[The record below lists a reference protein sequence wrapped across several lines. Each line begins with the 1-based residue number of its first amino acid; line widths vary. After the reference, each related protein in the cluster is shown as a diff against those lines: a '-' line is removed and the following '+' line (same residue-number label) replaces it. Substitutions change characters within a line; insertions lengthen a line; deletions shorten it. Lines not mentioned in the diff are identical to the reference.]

1 MAQAGQPRADPHYSI
16 YNVAMQ
22 TVDKAAVQLGRQQCH
37 NPALESRM
45 RPDVRSVV
53 LLIPL
58 LFITAHAQRA
68 NDPIER
74 IREAEIKADL
84 FALAGDPTRGREG
97 GTIDELTAS
106 AWLAERAREAGLQP
120 AGDNGTYFQF
130 FPLERFRVSASSS
143 VALAGPA
150 LRMGRDVVTDAIVL
164 AHVDAPVTLLTP
176 DLLTDGGSKLTGLV
190 LKDRALVIRY
200 TPPAASSEASPAP
213 AAGPR
218 AANPL
223 RTWARGVQKLLL
235 AQSPA
240 AVVVLVPEEAKD
252 QWERVA
258 FPFPRGSYALDP
270 DGTAEQ
276 RTPNRGTPL
285 LYVRESAIGGPLP
298 SDARLVASIFTDS
311 FTYPSVNVVAR
322 LPGRDPKLREEHV
335 LFSAHQDH
343 DGVRYTVDGDNIWNG
358 ADDNATTAVAL
369 LAIGRAMAAQ
379 PPRRSTLFVWH
390 GAEERGL
397 MGSRW
402 YVKHP
407 TVPLKSIVA
416 VLNGDM
422 MGRNDP
428 KTAALLGA
436 VPPHR
441 NSPEFV
447 QMAHAANEAVSQFV
461 IDSSWDDPAHR
472 EGWYYRSDHLPY
484 ARAGIPALFFTTLLH
499 ADYHTPFD
507 NPDRIDVAKLT
518 KMTRW
523 MYATG
528 RLAAE
533 SERPPALDPTFK
545 LERCRDFTGTYC

>member
-1 MAQAGQPRADPHYSI
+1 
-16 YNVAMQ
+16 
-22 TVDKAAVQLGRQQCH
+22 
-37 NPALESRM
+37 M
-45 RPDVRSVV
+45 RSMPFAFLCV
-53 LLIPL
+53 PL
-58 LFITAHAQRA
+58 LLLTASAQRRS
-68 NDPIER
+68 DPIER
-74 IREAEIKADL
+74 IREAEIKGDL
-84 FALAGDPTRGREG
+84 FALAGDQTRGREG
-97 GTIDELTAS
+97 GTLDELTAS
-106 AWLAERAREAGLQP
+106 AWIAERARDAGLQP

-143 VALAGPA
+143 IALAGKA
-150 LRMGRDVVTDAIVL
+150 LRMGRDVVPDSIVL
-164 AHVDAPVTLLTP
+164 AHVDAPIVTLTQEALSDSAAGARP
-176 DLLTDGGSKLTGLV
+176 D
-190 LKDRALVIRY
+190 LKDRVAVVRY
-200 TPPAASSEASPAP
+200 IPAPQSGDAPPAA

-223 RTWARGVQKLLL
+223 RTWARGIQKLVTG
-235 AQSPA
+235 QSPLA
-240 AVVVLVPEEAKD
+240 ILVLVPDDAKE

-258 FPFPRGSYALDP
+258 FPFTRGTYGLDP
-270 DGTAEQ
+270 DGTAEP
-276 RTPNRGTPL
+276 RTAMLGTPL
-285 LYVRESAIGGPLP
+285 LYVRESAVDT
-298 SDARLVASIFTDS
+298 SVAADARLVASIFTDS
-311 FTYPSVNVVAR
+311 FTYPSVNVVAKVT
-322 LPGRDPKLREEHV
+322 GRDPKLRDEHV

-343 DGVRYTVDGDNIWNG
+343 DGVRYPVNGDDIWNG

-379 PPRRSTLFVWH
+379 PARRSALFIWH

-428 KTAALLGA
+428 TTAALLGA
-436 VPPHR
+436 LPPHR

-447 QMAHAANEAVSQFV
+447 EMARAANAAVSQFV
-461 IDSSWDDPAHR
+461 IDSSWDDPEHR

-484 ARAGIPALFFTTLLH
+484 ARVGIPALFFTTLLH

-507 NPDRIDVAKLT
+507 NPDRIDIAKLT

-528 RLAAE
+528 RLAADADKA
-533 SERPPALDPTFK
+533 PALDPTFK
-545 LERCRDFTGTYC
+545 LERCRDYTGTYC

>member
-1 MAQAGQPRADPHYSI
+1 MRR
-16 YNVAMQ
+16 
-22 TVDKAAVQLGRQQCH
+22 TVG
-37 NPALESRM
+37 
-45 RPDVRSVV
+45 SVSLLVPV
-53 LLIPL
+53 LLL
-58 LFITAHAQRA
+58 TASAQRA
-68 NDPIER
+68 RDPIER
-74 IREAEIKADL
+74 IREADIKADL

-106 AWLAERAREAGLQP
+106 AWIAERAREAGLQP

-143 VALAGPA
+143 VALAGNA

-164 AHVDAPVTLLTP
+164 AHVDAPATLLSPDMLTEGSPTLATP
-176 DLLTDGGSKLTGLV
+176 TF
-190 LKDRALVIRY
+190 KDRALVVRY
-200 TPPAASSEASPAP
+200 TPAP
-213 AAGPR
+213 AAGEAAASVGPR

-223 RTWARGVQKLLL
+223 RTWARSLQKRF
-235 AQSPA
+235 ASQSPA
-240 AVVVLVPEEAKD
+240 AIVVIVPDEAKD

-258 FPFPRGSYALDP
+258 FPFTRGTYALDP

-276 RTPNRGTPL
+276 RIPNRGTPL
-285 LYVRESAIGGPLP
+285 LYVRESVVGAP
-298 SDARLVASIFTDS
+298 SGDARLVASIFTDS
-311 FTYPSVNVVAR
+311 FTYPSVNVVAKVA
-322 LPGRDPKLREEHV
+322 GRDPKLRDEHV

-343 DGVRYTVDGDNIWNG
+343 DGVRYSVNGDNIWNG

-379 PPRRSTLFVWH
+379 PPRRSTLFIWH

-407 TVPLKSIVA
+407 TIPLTSIVA

-447 QMAHAANEAVSQFV
+447 QIAQDANAAVSQFV
-461 IDSSWDDPAHR
+461 IDSSWDDPEHR

-507 NPDRIDVAKLT
+507 NPDRIDIAKLT

-533 SERPPALDPTFK
+533 SEKAPALDPAFK